1 MSGLATCESQT
12 EASVPLLDVEPHLFV
27 RLVKLAGLALRFQ
40 LADDLLEY
48 FHRLQA
54 ALALVTLDV
63 DFHASVGCDR
73 DVKFALW
80 HKKFQGQPS
89 TGLIIYWWFGFV

>member
-1 MSGLATCESQT
+1 MS
-12 EASVPLLDVEPHLFV
+12 SVPLLDFELHLLV
-27 RLVKLAGLALRFQ
+27 RLVKLAGFPLRLHFS
-40 LADDLLEY
+40 DDLLED
-48 FHRLQA
+48 FHRFQA

-63 DFHASVGCDR
+63 DFHAPVGCDR